1 MEKNQYKTLKA
12 IYGISES
19 YSNLLLCSNSV
30 LVQQRH
36 QFLNQSR
43 IRVIVFQAEKLILLL
58 HAKGK

>member
-12 IYGISES
+12 IYGIPES

-43 IRVIVFQAEKLILLL
+43 IHVIIFQAEKLILLL